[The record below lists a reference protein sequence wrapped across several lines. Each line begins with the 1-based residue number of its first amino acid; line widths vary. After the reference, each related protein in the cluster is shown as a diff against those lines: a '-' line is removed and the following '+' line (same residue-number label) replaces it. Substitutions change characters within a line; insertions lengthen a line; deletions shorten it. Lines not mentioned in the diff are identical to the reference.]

1 MAARSTAPPARSI
14 ALSISA
20 GHVRSA
26 HCNQTPLIRGLRGAG
41 EQRRGQTEFSGVP
54 AEADRQQPQLRGVL
68 QALGSTSKMAATIL
82 SDGAEGPRSLG
93 EAVSLGPVRHVLD
106 WFHLSIRIQ
115 HAAQSSKSWP
125 EATRNDRRDAAR
137 LHDAIAH
144 IRRRRWHGQIRR
156 HST

>member
-1 MAARSTAPPARSI
+1 MA
-14 ALSISA
+14 
-20 GHVRSA
+20 V
-26 HCNQTPLIRGLRGAG
+26 
-41 EQRRGQTEFSGVP
+41 
-54 AEADRQQPQLRGVL
+54 
-68 QALGSTSKMAATIL
+68 TIL

-93 EAVSLGPVRHVLD
+93 EAVSLCPVRHELD

-115 HAAQSSKSWP
+115 HAAQSSKRWP

-137 LHDAIAH
+137 LPDAIAH